1 MSPTR
6 NVTVESV
13 STAMCGKTVFKS
25 LAGNRRDVL
34 RIVDPMVRAE
44 GLEPT
49 LRRTGT

>member
-25 LAGNRRDVL
+25 LARIRLDVVHVPD
-34 RIVDPMVRAE
+34 RVVRAE